1 MPYKEFIEMQ
11 SSQGLRDHKTDVPRR
26 VLLGLT
32 IWLAAELCAFA
43 LVVSIL
49 GVAGALLLGLLTTVM
64 GFSLLRRLGQDA
76 ALGFRQALNAGRHT
90 LTPESMVDGT
100 MAGIAGVLLIL
111 PGFLSDLVGLA
122 LSTPS
127 IRLWL
132 ANRMKWRSASWS
144 TQARPRRRDQVIELS
159 EQEWRRIDDSAPD
172 LRGQR

>member
-1 MPYKEFIEMQ
+1 MQ
-11 SSQGLRDHKTDVPRR
+11 SSQGVLDVPRR

-32 IWLAAELCAFA
+32 IWLVAELCAFA
-43 LVVSIL
+43 FVVSVL
-49 GVAGALLLGLLTTVM
+49 GVAGAILLGLITTLM
-64 GFSLLRRLGQDA
+64 GFSLLRRLGQNA
-76 ALGFRQALNAGRHT
+76 AASFKQALGAGSHS

-111 PGFLSDLVGLA
+111 PGFLSDFVGLA

-132 ANRMKWRSASWS
+132 ANRMKWRGASWS
-144 TQARPRRRDQVIELS
+144 TQTRPRRDQVIDLS
-159 EQEWRRIDDSAPD
+159 DQEWRRIDDPAPD